1 MSERKDEKWL
11 DGELRRVIEGTTP
24 EFDAEA
30 WKRKYPAEFQAV
42 LARGMKGRAG
52 AAGDRPRLVRL
63 VLGRPGA
70 GVAIAAAIVIAA
82 ALLLRGPAARE
93 PQGPVGGGR
102 QTVAR
107 SPAKMVT
114 MMSLTLAYRR
124 GGTEALDQQLDEAVG
139 ILRPRSATMPMHELF
154 DDLES

>member
-1 MSERKDEKWL
+1 MSERKDEQWL
-11 DGELRRVIEGTTP
+11 DGEIRRVIDGATP

-30 WKRKYPAEFQAV
+30 WKQKYPAEFQAV
-42 LARGMKGRAG
+42 LARAAKGQKG
-52 AAGDRPRLVRL
+52 GRPRVVRL
-63 VLGRPGA
+63 VLGHPGA
-70 GVAIAAAIVIAA
+70 GVAIAAAIVIVA
-82 ALLLRGPAARE
+82 ALLLSGPADRE
-93 PQGPVGGGR
+93 PQEPVAGG
-102 QTVAR
+102 QTVAH

-139 ILRPRSATMPMHELF
+139 ILRPRSATLPMHELF

>member
-11 DGELRRVIEGTTP
+11 DGELRRVIDGATP

-30 WKRKYPAEFQAV
+30 WKRKYPAEYQAV
-42 LARGMKGRAG
+42 LARAAKGRKAG
-52 AAGDRPRLVRL
+52 RPRIVRL
-63 VLGRPGA
+63 LLGHPGA
-70 GVAIAAAIVIAA
+70 GVAVAAAIVIVA

-93 PQGPVGGGR
+93 PQGPVPGG
-102 QTVAR
+102 QTVAQ

>member
-11 DGELRRVIEGTTP
+11 DGELRRVIDGATP

-42 LARGMKGRAG
+42 LARGAKSRKAG
-52 AAGDRPRLVRL
+52 RPRIVRL
-63 VLGRPGA
+63 LLGHPGA
-70 GVAIAAAIVIAA
+70 EVAIAAAIVIVAT
-82 ALLLRGPAARE
+82 LLLRGPAEPE
-93 PQGPVGGGR
+93 PQEPLPGDC
-102 QTVAR
+102 QTAAQ

-154 DDLES
+154 DELES